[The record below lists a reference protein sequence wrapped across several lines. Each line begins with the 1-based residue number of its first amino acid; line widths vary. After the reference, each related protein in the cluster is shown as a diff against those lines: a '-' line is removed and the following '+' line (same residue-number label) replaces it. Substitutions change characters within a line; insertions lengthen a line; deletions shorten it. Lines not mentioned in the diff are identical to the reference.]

1 MKFLNDKWLSMNKKV
16 AYRKT
21 LISLNK
27 EDIRYV
33 SDIYIK
39 LCIND

>member
-27 EDIRYV
+27 EDISYLVRYLHK
-33 SDIYIK
+33 IMYK
-39 LCIND
+39 